1 MFILLSATLENSYL
15 YEIVSQH
22 LSRSYWVSQWVKYW
36 PSAQVLP
43 LESGIKPS
51 IGLPVQGGC
60 FSLCPS
66 PKSCL
71 LCRIRKICLK
81 KCFLRGC
88 PPLGIPC
95 VPSRSPLE
103 PRVTV
108 PNIVCGADCLS
119 QELRMQT
126 SVCPAGGHIHCKSLR
141 AWPLPCGLLES
152 DHSELLGNKPGDIGI
167 CRQQM

>member
-51 IGLPVQGGC
+51 IRLPVQGEC

-108 PNIVCGADCLS
+108 PNIFCGADCLS
-119 QELRMQT
+119 HELRMQT
-126 SVCPAGGHIHCKSLR
+126 YVCHFSVSCINSDCKVPFLQGTERYSLKT
-141 AWPLPCGLLES
+141 LDSPCMS
-152 DHSELLGNKPGDIGI
+152 DFKGP
-167 CRQQM
+167 